1 MIDLHTHTILSDGEL
16 IPSELVR
23 RAAVIGYRVIALT
36 DHGDGSNLEFI
47 IPRTVKVAR
56 ELNNHTGVTVIPGVE
71 ITHVPPEL
79 IGDIVAEARGLG
91 ARLVV
96 VHGETIVEP
105 VKIGTNRAAIEAG
118 VDILAHPGLI
128 TEEDVIRAREMG
140 VALEISARRGH
151 SLSNGYV
158 AAVARRLGAS
168 LVINTDTH
176 GPDDLITRHRA
187 HTIGLAA
194 GMSAEAVQQCFK
206 NSEDIA
212 HRAVR

>member
-23 RAAVIGYRVIALT
+23 RAAVIGYRFIALT
-36 DHGDGSNLEFI
+36 DHGDASNLEFI

-56 ELNNHTGVTVIPGVE
+56 ELNHHTTVTVIPGVE

-79 IGDIVAEARGLG
+79 IGEIVAEARALG

-96 VHGETIVEP
+96 VHGETIMEP
-105 VKIGTNRAAIEAG
+105 VKEGTNRAAIEAG

-128 TEEDVIRAREMG
+128 TEEDVIRARDMG
-140 VALEISARRGH
+140 VALEITARKGH
-151 SLSNGYV
+151 GLSNGYV
-158 AAVARRLGAS
+158 AKVAERLGAK

-176 GPDDLITRHRA
+176 SPGDLIDRQQA
-187 HTIGLAA
+187 YTIGLAA
-194 GMSAEAVQQCFK
+194 GMSPEAVQQCFK

-212 HRAVR
+212 GKALR